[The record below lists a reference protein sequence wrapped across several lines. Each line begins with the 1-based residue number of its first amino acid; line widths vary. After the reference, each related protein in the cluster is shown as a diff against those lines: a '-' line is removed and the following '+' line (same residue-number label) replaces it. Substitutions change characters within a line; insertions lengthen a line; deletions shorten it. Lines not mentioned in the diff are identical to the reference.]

1 MGYEMVT
8 DTNSK
13 KTADLGSHRSQ
24 LKIKRKKKKQFSFGD
39 I

>member
-24 LKIKRKKKKQFSFGD
+24 LKIKRKKKREFPLGD